1 MPGEEQCL
9 PKCLPLGH
17 EACSTGDVVSK
28 CRCKNQL
35 RNPEHKLEQ
44 VGDRPGVI
52 AGTCVCGH
60 QAAGQASISYP
71 QSKKDGQIFCE
82 RGLHGTCCT
91 CVGLAPSES
100 QHVPMC
106 TEVGN
111 CPGRSPILLH
121 CQWPYSARP
130 KTHAW
135 LWNHQEQLK
144 TPGVSHPGQEI
155 QAESQKG
162 RKWTDYACQYG
173 YRCRSLWNPPNHDHP
188 ALCNQCW
195 PVAGHQMKSYLPL
208 HFEFWCEHA
217 PHNQGR
223 EQSHDTVPL
232 SWLIHLVQVQTPST
246 TAGWNRTREPTML

>member
-1 MPGEEQCL
+1 MQYLHGRELNVSSRGCHWHHDRVGSHVAVPGEQQCL
-9 PKCLPLGH
+9 PECLLLGH

-28 CRCKNQL
+28 CHCKNQL

-60 QAAGQASISYP
+60 QATGQASISFP

-82 RGLHGTCCT
+82 RGQCGTYCT

-106 TEVGN
+106 TEGGN
-111 CPGRSPILLH
+111 CPGRSPILPR

-135 LWNHQEQLK
+135 LWNHSS
-144 TPGVSHPGQEI
+144 GV
-155 QAESQKG
+155 
-162 RKWTDYACQYG
+162 TDG
-173 YRCRSLWNPPNHDHP
+173 P
-188 ALCNQCW
+188 
-195 PVAGHQMKSYLPL
+195 
-208 HFEFWCEHA
+208 
-217 PHNQGR
+217 
-223 EQSHDTVPL
+223 
-232 SWLIHLVQVQTPST
+232 
-246 TAGWNRTREPTML
+246 